1 MFHGI
6 GLVFRVVYYA
16 DVGSSGVASGFR
28 FVEDDSIEICSCGM
42 QVSSYIS

>member
-16 DVGSSGVASGFR
+16 DVGSSGVASGFP
-28 FVEDDSIEICSCGM
+28 FVEDDSIVLCSSGI
-42 QVSSYIS
+42 QGSSYNS